1 MAIRT
6 VAGKTAR
13 GSAGADRAQCGHG
26 LNNLG
31 VEMKLHKLARQARI
45 WSAVV
50 ANVARAAYYLAR
62 GWKWWW
68 EKVGE
73 WLG

>member
-1 MAIRT
+1 
-6 VAGKTAR
+6 
-13 GSAGADRAQCGHG
+13 
-26 LNNLG
+26 
-31 VEMKLHKLARQARI
+31 MKLNKIARQARM

-50 ANVARAAYYLAR
+50 ANVARAAYYVAR
-62 GWKWWW
+62 GWKWW